1 MRGIKPVYKA
11 AIVRLLG
18 NGDLSVADIAQRVPC
33 SIRTAYDIVR
43 ALRKTGQAYVSEYRP
58 DNTKPVMIV
67 QLGNGVDALPL
78 LSSPAERVAK
88 HRKKMSADDK
98 DFLNARRRQR
108 GRKIKIDPLTAAFF
122 GVNR

>member
-18 NGDLSVADIAQRVPC
+18 NGNMSVEDIAQRVPC
-33 SIRTAYDIVR
+33 SMRTAYDIVKS
-43 ALRKTGQAYVSEYRP
+43 LRKTGQAYVSAYKP
-58 DNTKPVMIV
+58 SKTKPIMVV

-78 LSSPAERVAK
+78 LPSLGRVAK

-108 GRKIKIDPLTAAFF
+108 NRKIKIDPLIAAFF
-122 GVNR
+122 GGMK

>member
-1 MRGIKPVYKA
+1 MAGIKPIYKA

-33 SIRTAYDIVR
+33 SLRTAYDIVR
-43 ALRKTGQAYVSEYRP
+43 ALRKTGQVYVSEYKPNKTRP
-58 DNTKPVMIV
+58 MMII

-78 LSSPAERVAK
+78 LPSLGRVAK
-88 HRKKMSADDK
+88 HRRKMSADDK

-108 GRKIKIDPLTAAFF
+108 NRKIKIDPLIAAFF

>member
-18 NGDLSVADIAQRVPC
+18 NGNMSVEDIAQTVPC
-33 SIRTAYDIVR
+33 SMRTAYDIVKS
-43 ALRKTGQAYVSEYRP
+43 LRKTGQAYVSAYKP
-58 DNTKPVMIV
+58 SKTKPIMVV

-78 LSSPAERVAK
+78 LPSLGRVAK

-108 GRKIKIDPLTAAFF
+108 NRKIKIDPLIAAFF
-122 GVNR
+122 GGMR